1 ESLIKSGSLSSN
13 DKEFLQQ
20 FSNDANMNA
29 VVKLCD
35 ILEGYLAR
43 RVAPVTPSALEDVV
57 EAYDYLRCHP
67 HAEGC
72 HELVHLLRKPHMKA
86 LIQCHDDLANRTYGP
101 RLSPVPHEVDEDDVS
116 VKIVELVK
124 QDEPL
129 GATIKINERTG
140 AILIARVMH
149 GGLADRSDLLQAG
162 DEVQA
167 VNQVLVAGQDP
178 MTAIRM
184 LTTARGNVRLS
195 VLPSERRSS
204 STAGGVGSVSS
215 GGQQQVGVSPATVRV
230 LFNYNPADDGLIP
243 CQEAGLCLRLGD
255 ILQLVNREDGDW
267 WQAVKEGDARRRAG
281 LVPST
286 DLLLRRYQKQQQLQ
300 QQQQQQGRRSS
311 VKSTASSATSSPSSP
326 ATAHRDSSG
335 SDQQQPP
342 PQFFEELGRFYP
354 GQPDGPTGSPVP
366 PYRPLVLIG
375 PSGVGRREL
384 ARQLV
389 GTDREHFA
397 LPVLVST
404 RSQQRPEPF
413 VSLTAAQIRALA
425 EAGRLAEQ
433 WTEDGGNETWALPV
447 DSLTKLLRDGR
458 VPVCVPHGP
467 PPHCLLGLRTPSL
480 RAFVVYVK
488 PPPLDVLRETRAP
501 HLLQQQE
508 DSLYDTGRQ
517 LTLSEL
523 EAMVIEGQRMESACA
538 HLIDFT
544 LVNDDLPVALETLS
558 ELAYRLETDFSYVP
572 KHWL

>member
-1 ESLIKSGSLSSN
+1 MLQLQQRTCDSPLSMESLIKSGSLSSD

-255 ILQLVNREDGDW
+255 ILQLLIL
-267 WQAVKEGDARRRAG
+267 
-281 LVPST
+281 LVTS
-286 DLLLRRYQKQQQLQ
+286 LLN
-300 QQQQQQGRRSS
+300 
-311 VKSTASSATSSPSSP
+311 
-326 ATAHRDSSG
+326 SSG

-342 PQFFEELGRFYP
+342 PQFYEELGRFYP

>member
-1 ESLIKSGSLSSN
+1 MLQLQQGICDSPLSMESLIKSGSLSSN

-255 ILQLVNREDGDW
+255 ILQLLIL
-267 WQAVKEGDARRRAG
+267 
-281 LVPST
+281 LVTS
-286 DLLLRRYQKQQQLQ
+286 LLN
-300 QQQQQQGRRSS
+300 
-311 VKSTASSATSSPSSP
+311 
-326 ATAHRDSSG
+326 SSG